1 MNALQSGVHT
11 RLARSGPSSR
21 YQRLC
26 TNAWTRAGGSI
37 LGRERSPSG
46 DVRIYADER
55 VYDSLSTANALQS
68 GVHTRLARSGPSS
81 RYQRLCTNAWTRAGG
96 SILGRDRCSSG
107 GVRISA
113 DVPNPITFHKVY
125 VDVHNDAALSSGNEL
140 DAHKPCTSNCDRY
153 PTLTCTP
160 RARLKSRV
168 TSART
173 CDV

>member
-1 MNALQSGVHT
+1 MHS
-11 RLARSGPSSR
+11 ARFW
-21 YQRLC
+21 
-26 TNAWTRAGGSI
+26 AAV
-37 LGRERSPSG
+37 
-46 DVRIYADER
+46 DVRALLR
-55 VYDSLSTANALQS
+55 VVVRIRVKYCRVNHRLRITANALQS